1 MAFLVAVQFLTV
13 LPLARHWRATAADIG
28 ACQTYFPLVGLLL
41 GLALAGVDAA
51 VGRLWPPPLSNAL
64 LLAFL
69 VLATGALHFEGFLD
83 TCDGLFGG
91 HSREQRLDIMRDG
104 RVGAYAVA
112 GGACLALVKWTAL
125 LALAEPV
132 RLPTLVAFP
141 MLSRWAM
148 ALAIR
153 AFPYA
158 REQGL
163 GVAFRTGA
171 TWWRT
176 AIAAA
181 IALAGAVAAAGWGGI
196 VLFVVATGVAWL
208 VGGFAVGRLGGLT
221 GDVYGA
227 ICELAEVAM
236 LLVAVAASG
245 SWFVG
250 PVAAV
255 VRGP

>member
-1 MAFLVAVQFLTV
+1 MTFLVAVQFLTV
-13 LPLARHWRATAADIG
+13 LPLSKSKPTAADIG
-28 ACQTYFPLVGLLL
+28 ASQAYFPLVGLLL

-51 VGRLWPPPLSNAL
+51 LGRLWPPALANAL

-91 HSREQRLDIMRDG
+91 HDRERRLEIMRDG

-112 GGACLALVKWTAL
+112 GGATLVLVKWAAL
-125 LALAEPV
+125 LALAEPA
-132 RLPTLVAFP
+132 RLPTLIIFP
-141 MLSRWAM
+141 VLSRWAM

-163 GVAFRTGA
+163 GAAFRAGA
-171 TWWRT
+171 TTRRT

-181 IALAGAVAAAGWGGI
+181 IALAGAVVAAGWGGT
-196 VLFVVATGVAWL
+196 VLFAVATGAAWL
-208 VGGFAVGRLGGLT
+208 VGSFAVGRLDGLT

-236 LLVAVAASG
+236 LLVATAASG

-250 PVAAV
+250 PVATV
-255 VRGP
+255 VPRT